1 MLLASHIPRTRAD
14 DGHAHR
20 DVGGAHVSPARK
32 RGKSLDVHV
41 EQLAKGN
48 RLGVAQ
54 LGEVPRYVLDW
65 AVTLAQLN
73 GQRATSNVSDCRGVS
88 VLRKRVGKRLSTD
101 SRVRSRVAHDGRV
114 TALYLARARG
124 RERLDGFL
132 TPTCPRYPSAL
143 EAKSEYPSARWM
155 CARSVAT

>member
-1 MLLASHIPRTRAD
+1 MPVGDVLRIVVGIVPTVFVTADRLDDLVIGHTTVFSAHGGCLRHSCVNLSFLPVCYLASHIPRARAD

-54 LGEVPRYVLDW
+54 LGEVPRYILDW
-65 AVTLAQLN
+65 AVTWAQLN
-73 GQRATSNVSDCRGVS
+73 GQRATSNVSA
-88 VLRKRVGKRLSTD
+88 
-101 SRVRSRVAHDGRV
+101 VA
-114 TALYLARARG
+114 A
-124 RERLDGFL
+124 
-132 TPTCPRYPSAL
+132 YPSCV
-143 EAKSEYPSARWM
+143 SAS
-155 CARSVAT
+155 ASA